1 MNTTAPTVA
10 CDHARK
16 IAHIETPLITD
27 LVAAMWHLEAAAARA
42 GSPAQEA
49 RACRGQVSE
58 ELFASWI
65 TSNAARVRAALNR
78 ITAPYEPP
86 VVLPPAT

>member
-1 MNTTAPTVA
+1 MNTTAPAVA
-10 CDHARK
+10 CDHARR

-27 LVAAMWHLEAAAARA
+27 LVAAMAHLEAAAARA

-65 TSNAARVRAALNR
+65 TANAARVRVALNR

-86 VVLPPAT
+86 AVTVPAP